1 MVRIHLALLFALTL
15 CCVNLFSADRPNVL
29 VAISDDQSFPHT
41 SAYGYQ
47 AIQTPAFDRVAKTGV
62 LFNNA
67 FTPSPG
73 CSPMRAAFLTG
84 RNIWQIEHAGTHAS
98 SFASEYEVYQDR
110 LENAGY
116 FVGYTGKG
124 WGPGNW
130 KISDRSRNPAGPSFS
145 TKKSKAPGGISGN
158 DYAANFDEFLKGR
171 PDDKPFSFWFG
182 CHEPHRVFE
191 KGIGLK
197 NGLDPSKV
205 VVPAFLPDTPEIRS
219 DILDYCFEIQWFD
232 QHLGRML
239 DSLEKAGELDN
250 TIVIVTSDNGM
261 AFPRAKANVYEYGIH
276 MPLAISW
283 PNGAKGGR
291 VVDDLVNLVDVTAT
305 IYDAT
310 EVQPPEKTPLSGRS
324 LVELLRSDQDG
335 IVEPSRDAVYS
346 GRERHSSVRY
356 ESLGYP
362 QRCIRT
368 DQYLYIRN
376 FRPERWPAGAPQ
388 KFGAGSYPK
397 TKVVLAK
404 ELGPM
409 HEGYHDIDGSPSLS
423 FLVENRDD
431 AELAKYLQWAV
442 AKRPADEL
450 YDIQSDPACLND
462 LSAKP
467 DFAEIKAGLSKRL
480 NDYLTKT
487 NDPRVSGLDGGDIWE
502 TYPRY
507 SGLRWFPEPEW
518 AKQSPDR
525 VPKLDWLDQRRPKE
539 LVNNK

>member
-15 CCVNLFSADRPNVL
+15 SCVNLFAADRSNVL

-47 AIQTPAFDRVAKTGV
+47 AIHTPAFDRVARTGV

-84 RNIWQIEHAGTHAS
+84 RNIWEIEHAGTHAS
-98 SFASEYEVYQDR
+98 SFATKYEVYQDR
-110 LENAGY
+110 LEKAGY

-130 KISDRSRNPAGPSFS
+130 KISDRSRNPAGPSFA
-145 TKKSKAPGGISGN
+145 TKKSKSPGGISGN
-158 DYAANFDEFLKGR
+158 DYAANFDEFLEGR
-171 PDDKPFSFWFG
+171 PEDQPFSFWFG
-182 CHEPHRVFE
+182 CHEPHRSFE

-197 NGLDPSKV
+197 NGMDPSEV
-205 VVPAFLPDTPEIRS
+205 VVPEFLPDTPEIRS

-232 QHLGRML
+232 QHLGRMI

-291 VVDDLVNLVDVTAT
+291 VVDDLVNLIDVTAT

-324 LVELLRSDQDG
+324 LVGLLRSDKDG
-335 IVEPSRDAVYS
+335 IVDATRDAIFS

-397 TKVVLAK
+397 NNIILAK

-423 FLVENRDD
+423 FLVENHDD

-442 AKRPADEL
+442 AKRPSEEL

-462 LSAKP
+462 LASKP
-467 DFAEIKAGLSKRL
+467 DFADVKAGLSKRL

-487 NDPRVSGLDGGDIWE
+487 NDPRVSGPDGGDIWE

-518 AKQSPDR
+518 ATESPER
-525 VPKLDWLDQRRPKE
+525 VPKMEWLDQRRPKKQ
-539 LVNNK
+539 VNNK